1 MKLAILEPLGIDNAS
16 LLSLLREQIGEQV
29 EIVTFDNRDEDP
41 QALIERAQGAQMV
54 VLSNIPFGRDV
65 LQNLPELKMI
75 CVAFTGVDHI
85 DIAYCKEHGITVQN
99 CAGYSTVAVADLVF
113 GFALN
118 LARNIQTCN
127 QATRQG
133 LTKQGLIGY
142 ELCGKAF
149 GIVGLGAIGQRVANI
164 ANAFGCKVYAYS
176 RTPKQVPGVTM
187 VDLPTLLKTCD
198 IVSLHVPLNAS
209 TRGMIGKN
217 ELAMMKKSAYLIN
230 TARGPVVDEE
240 ALAEALKAGVIAG
253 AGVDVYEEEP
263 PIPYNHP
270 LIAAPHVIMTPH
282 VGFATEQAFE
292 KRAVI
297 VAQNLKSYLAGKP
310 INQIV

>member
-1 MKLAILEPLGIDNAS
+1 
-16 LLSLLREQIGEQV
+16 
-29 EIVTFDNRDEDP
+29 
-41 QALIERAQGAQMV
+41 MV

-149 GIVGLGAIGQRVANI
+149 GIVGLGAIGQRVADI
-164 ANAFGCKVYAYS
+164 AQRFWLQGICLFAH
-176 RTPKQVPGVTM
+176 TQ
-187 VDLPTLLKTCD
+187 
-198 IVSLHVPLNAS
+198 
-209 TRGMIGKN
+209 
-217 ELAMMKKSAYLIN
+217 
-230 TARGPVVDEE
+230 
-240 ALAEALKAGVIAG
+240 AG
-253 AGVDVYEEEP
+253 AGGHDG
-263 PIPYNHP
+263 
-270 LIAAPHVIMTPH
+270 
-282 VGFATEQAFE
+282 GFAHPAE
-292 KRAVI
+292 
-297 VAQNLKSYLAGKP
+297 NLRHCQPAWCR
-310 INQIV
+310 

>member
-1 MKLAILEPLGIDNAS
+1 M
-16 LLSLLREQIGEQV
+16 
-29 EIVTFDNRDEDP
+29 
-41 QALIERAQGAQMV
+41 
-54 VLSNIPFGRDV
+54 V

-149 GIVGLGAIGQRVANI
+149 GIVGLGAIGQRVADI

-217 ELAMMKKSAYLIN
+217 ELAMMKKNAYLIN

-263 PIPYNHP
+263 PHSLQQP
-270 LIAAPHVIMTPH
+270 ADCRTPCDYDPACGLCH
-282 VGFATEQAFE
+282 RAGFSKAL
-292 KRAVI
+292 R
-297 VAQNLKSYLAGKP
+297 
-310 INQIV
+310 